1 MDITPN
7 SVSLNVKID
16 GHKPGHKIDKERKN
30 VQNNSESGRA
40 TNVQVSPMA
49 RNFSKALKMLDQEEE
64 ARPEM
69 VEKGREILKNWQP
82 PTDKQVE
89 HILSELL
96 HEV

>member
-1 MDITPN
+1 MNVTPN

-16 GHKPGHKIDKERKN
+16 GHKPGHKIDDELEN
-30 VQNNSESGRA
+30 VQKNSGSGRA

-49 RNFSKALKMLDQEEE
+49 RNFSKALKMLDQEE

-69 VEKGREILKNWQP
+69 IEKGREILKNWQP
-82 PTDKQVE
+82 QTDKQVE